1 MSSTRISPIGFC
13 RCFVAG
19 PSIGLG
25 NRTPVQR
32 LEGNDIA
39 RVLHRVVNQGQG
51 VFEPQPKP
59 MRYGLNWRLAGETVV
74 FQRGH
79 MQVGRR
85 VVGLFSLALPPQS
98 SAANALGEL
107 YSLPY
112 DISVVLEWRGV
123 DRFDS
128 SKRIHGVKKHY
139 NNLRW
144 SLWAAVQ
151 ETEGSQMAL
160 EDASSGA
167 AVEQLHRA
175 SLELESL
182 GVVFGELAMSFSVA
196 VDSRKELDEIGA
208 HVQRVLLH
216 LDGKAV
222 HETYGQPSVWFGP
235 WPGQPPSIL
244 PRPIFASSGVPAN
257 PSP

>member
-1 MSSTRISPIGFC
+1 MF
-13 RCFVAG
+13 
-19 PSIGLG
+19 
-25 NRTPVQR
+25 
-32 LEGNDIA
+32 
-39 RVLHRVVNQGQG
+39 
-51 VFEPQPKP
+51 KP
-59 MRYGLNWRLAGETVV
+59 D
-74 FQRGH
+74 
-79 MQVGRR
+79 
-85 VVGLFSLALPPQS
+85 
-98 SAANALGEL
+98 ALGEL

-151 ETEGSQMAL
+151 ETDGSQMAL
-160 EDASSGA
+160 EDASSG
-167 AVEQLHRA
+167 
-175 SLELESL
+175 
-182 GVVFGELAMSFSVA
+182 
-196 VDSRKELDEIGA
+196 
-208 HVQRVLLH
+208 
-216 LDGKAV
+216 AV